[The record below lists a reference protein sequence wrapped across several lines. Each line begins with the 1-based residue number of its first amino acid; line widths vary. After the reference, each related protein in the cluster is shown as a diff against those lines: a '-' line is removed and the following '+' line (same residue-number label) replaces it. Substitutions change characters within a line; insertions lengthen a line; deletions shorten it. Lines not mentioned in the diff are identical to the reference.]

1 MIENL
6 RALRRRLPRV
16 TVETG
21 PTLPGWALR
30 LAAALLPALLVLAA
44 LVRSPV
50 LTISGSAALVGLA
63 LVLTSALALSVLRW
77 PSAWQPL
84 LAVLA
89 TAVAMVFTPDGRW
102 WALALAPLG
111 YVAYRVA
118 VLSAEVPWS
127 ARVERSALGHAA
139 RTDVLVIG
147 VTWVVG
153 ALGLLLDGDLPAGIV
168 VGAAG
173 VLGLAWWLRR

>member
-1 MIENL
+1 MIEDL

-50 LTISGSAALVGLA
+50 LGSAALV
-63 LVLTSALALSVLRW
+63 LTAGLALSVLRW

-84 LAVLA
+84 VAVLA
-89 TAVAMVFTPDGRW
+89 TAVVMVSTPDGRW

-111 YVAYRVA
+111 YVSYRVA

-127 ARVERSALGHAA
+127 ARVEWSALVHAA
-139 RTDVLVIG
+139 RTDVLVVG
-147 VTWVVG
+147 VTAVVG
-153 ALGLLLDGDLPAGIV
+153 ALGLTLDGDLPVGIV

-173 VLGLAWWLRR
+173 VLGLAWWVRR